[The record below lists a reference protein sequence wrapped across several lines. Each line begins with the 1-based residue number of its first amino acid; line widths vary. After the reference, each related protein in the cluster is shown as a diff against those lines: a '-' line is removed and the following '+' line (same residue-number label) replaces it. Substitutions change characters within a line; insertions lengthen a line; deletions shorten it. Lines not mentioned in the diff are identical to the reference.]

1 MPLNPSSP
9 GETGPIKITDSVN
22 ASSRATLPVSGL
34 ASDATAR
41 LNLLYDLPL
50 QFAAEKDLRALYN
63 LILNRVVDLIPGA
76 LRGALLIFEPASGK
90 LALRASIPAD
100 NPPISRTLIKR
111 AISEGNGFIWGSDEA
126 EAEQDL
132 SKSMQHIGVRT
143 GMYVPLLWQGSPMGV
158 LCVDNPER
166 PSVFRKEDLQFLVA
180 VAHYAAAAVANQHL
194 QADLASKNKT
204 MEHLLANFSPKL
216 RSTLLSKAQEGKL
229 KPGGIKS
236 HVTILLSDL
245 RGFTAVS
252 AGLPVESVVEMLNDY
267 FSALVEVI
275 FLYDGTVDK
284 FMGDAV
290 LAVFG
295 SPEEDPDHAI
305 KAVRAAIAMQEA
317 AEKVNARR
325 KAAGLPFCE
334 LGIGLHTGEVI
345 HGFIGAEERLEYTVI
360 GDTVNRASR
369 YCDGAKG
376 GDVVFSPEL
385 FDVLGGTVQATP
397 SIIQTKHEGEQRACV
412 LRCKTTE

>member
-1 MPLNPSSP
+1 MEANPSSP
-9 GETGPIKITDSVN
+9 GETGPIRIRDSVN
-22 ASSRATLPVSGL
+22 AAQPAKLPVSGL
-34 ASDATAR
+34 AQDASAR

-50 QFAAEKDLRALYN
+50 QFAAERDLRALYS

-76 LRGALLIFEPASGK
+76 LRGALLIYEPSSGK

-111 AISEGNGFIWGSDEA
+111 AISDANGFIWSSEDEQ
-126 EAEQDL
+126 QDL
-132 SKSMQHIGVRT
+132 SMSIQSIGVRT

-158 LCVDNPER
+158 LCVDNAER
-166 PSVFRKEDLQFLVA
+166 ASVFRKEDLQFLVA

-275 FLYDGTVDK
+275 FLHDGTVDK

-295 SPEEDPDHAI
+295 SPEEDPDHAM
-305 KAVRAAIAMQEA
+305 KAVRAAIGMQEA

-385 FDVLGGTVQATP
+385 FEVLGGAVKATP
-397 SIIQTKHEGEQRACV
+397 SIIKTKHEGDQKACI

>member
-1 MPLNPSSP
+1 M
-9 GETGPIKITDSVN
+9 DSVSL
-22 ASSRATLPVSGL
+22 AHKTPLPMTGL
-34 ASDATAR
+34 ADDATAR

-50 QFAAEKDLRALYN
+50 QFAAERDEKALYD

-90 LALRASIPAD
+90 LALRASIPMD

-111 AISEGNGFIWGSDEA
+111 AISEGSGFIWSVDEG
-126 EAEQDL
+126 EQDL
-132 SKSMQHIGVRT
+132 SKSIQSIGVRT

-166 PSVFRKEDLQFLVA
+166 SAAFCKEDLQFLVS

-194 QADLASKNKT
+194 QASLAQKNKT

-216 RSTLLSKAQEGKL
+216 RSTLLQMAQEGKL
-229 KPGGIKS
+229 KPGGQKS
-236 HVTILLSDL
+236 QVTILLSDL
-245 RGFTAVS
+245 RGFTRVS
-252 AGLPVESVVEMLNDY
+252 TGLPAESVVEMLNDY
-267 FSALVEVI
+267 FSALVEVV
-275 FLYDGTVDK
+275 FQYDGTVDK
-284 FMGDAV
+284 FMGDAI

-295 SPEEDPDHAI
+295 SPEIDPDHAM
-305 KAVRAAIAMQEA
+305 KAVRAAIGMQAA
-317 AEKVNARR
+317 AERVNTRR
-325 KAAGLPFCE
+325 KAAGLPYCE
-334 LGIGLHTGEVI
+334 LGIGLHTGEVL

-360 GDTVNRASR
+360 GDTVNKASR

-376 GDVVFSPEL
+376 GEIVFSPEL
-385 FDVLGGTVQATP
+385 FDALGGTVQATP

-412 LRCKTTE
+412 LKCKTEG

>member
-1 MPLNPSSP
+1 MQSNSSSP
-9 GETGPIKITDSVN
+9 AETGPIKITDSVS
-22 ASSRATLPVSGL
+22 AAQRAMLQVTGL
-34 ASDATAR
+34 ADEATAR

-50 QFAAEKDLRALYN
+50 QFAAERSEKALYS

-111 AISEGNGFIWGSDEA
+111 AVSEGNGFIWSADEG
-126 EAEQDL
+126 EQDL
-132 SKSMQHIGVRT
+132 SKSIQRINVRT
-143 GMYVPLLWQGSPMGV
+143 GMYVPLLWQGNPMGV

-166 PSVFRKEDLQFLVA
+166 PAAFSKEDLQFLVS

-194 QADLASKNKT
+194 QASLAQKNKT

-216 RSTLLSKAQEGKL
+216 RSTLLAKAQAGKL
-229 KPGGIKS
+229 KPGGQKS
-236 HVTILLSDL
+236 QVTILLSDL
-245 RGFTAVS
+245 RGFTRVS
-252 AGLPVESVVEMLNDY
+252 TGLPAETVVEMLNDY

-275 FLYDGTVDK
+275 FQYDGTVDK
-284 FMGDAV
+284 FMGDAI

-295 SPEEDPDHAI
+295 SPETDPEHAM
-305 KAVRAAIAMQEA
+305 KSVRAAIGMQA
-317 AEKVNARR
+317 ATERVNTRR
-325 KAAGLPFCE
+325 KEAGLPYCE
-334 LGIGLHTGEVI
+334 LGIGLHTGEVL

-376 GDVVFSPEL
+376 GEIVFSPEL
-385 FDVLGGTVQATP
+385 FGVLSGTIQATS
-397 SIIQTKHEGEQRACV
+397 SIIQTKHEGEQKAWV
-412 LRCKTTE
+412 LKCKTDA

>member
-1 MPLNPSSP
+1 MQANSSSP
-9 GETGPIKITDSVN
+9 AETGPIKIRDSVSVDMKTPLPGTGLSGDA
-22 ASSRATLPVSGL
+22 AS
-34 ASDATAR
+34 R

-50 QFAAEKDLRALYN
+50 QFAAERDLRALYN
-63 LILNRVVDLIPGA
+63 LILSRVVDLIPGA
-76 LRGALLIFEPASGK
+76 LRGALLIFEPATGK
-90 LALRASIPAD
+90 LALRASIPAND
-100 NPPISRTLIKR
+100 PPISRTLIKR
-111 AISEGNGFIWGSDEA
+111 AISEGNGFIWSA
-126 EAEQDL
+126 EEGEEDL
-132 SKSMQHIGVRT
+132 SKSIQRIKVRT

-166 PSVFRKEDLQFLVA
+166 SAVFRKDDLQFLVA

-194 QADLASKNKT
+194 QADLAHKNKT

-216 RSTLLSKAQEGKL
+216 RSTLLQMAQEGKL
-229 KPGGIKS
+229 KPGGQKS
-236 HVTILLSDL
+236 QVTILLSDL
-245 RGFTAVS
+245 RGFTRVS
-252 AGLPVESVVEMLNDY
+252 TGLPAEAVVEMLNDY

-275 FLYDGTVDK
+275 FQHDGTVDK
-284 FMGDAV
+284 FMGDAI

-295 SPEEDPDHAI
+295 SPEIDPDHAM
-305 KAVRAAIAMQEA
+305 KAVKAAIGMQEA
-317 AEKVNARR
+317 TATVNARR
-325 KAAGLPFCE
+325 KAAGLPYCE
-334 LGIGLHTGEVI
+334 LGIGLHTGEVL

-385 FDVLGGTVQATP
+385 FDALGGKVQATP

-412 LRCKTTE
+412 LRCKQS